1 LHPLTWAGEGRE
13 VAGAPE
19 AQAMVSTMTSQDL
32 ARIFPG
38 LVDSYLEEATAPQ
51 QVSPDPIHEAHPS
64 WSFTTT
70 EQVLTV
76 GAIFHDSG
84 QLRVTLGLALDVP
97 YAAEV
102 SHVVN
107 RLNNKYLLFGRMF
120 LIGNDESGRGC
131 VLMQE
136 IFLCDSLSEEYAPSI
151 QNLIQV
157 MAALGGQASQLAP
170 QIREQFGGRPFT
182 DADAFFLQTSG

>member
-1 LHPLTWAGEGRE
+1 
-13 VAGAPE
+13 
-19 AQAMVSTMTSQDL
+19 MTSKEL
-32 ARIFPG
+32 AHIFPG
-38 LVDSYLEEATAPQ
+38 LVDSYLEEASIPQ
-51 QVSPDPIHEAHPS
+51 QVSPDPLHEDHPS
-64 WSFTTT
+64 WSFTTA

-97 YAAEV
+97 YTPDV

-107 RLNNKYLLFGRMF
+107 HFNNKYLLFGRMF
-120 LIGNDESGRGC
+120 LIGNDDSGRGC

-136 IFLCDSLSEEYAPSI
+136 IFLCNSLSDEYAPSI
-151 QNLIQV
+151 QNLVDV
-157 MAALGGQASQLAP
+157 MAALGGQSSQLAP

-182 DADAFFLQTSG
+182 AEDAFFLQTSG